1 MTDQF
6 SKTRPYQCARDGTG
20 EKQTISFAT
29 KRYEKGSNFYIAT
42 SRIQNEMHL
51 VSLYIKVMP
60 FFLSYM
66 TVCFESVNHLQVD

>member
-6 SKTRPYQCARDGTG
+6 SKTRPCQCARDGTG

-42 SRIQNEMHL
+42 RRIQNEMHL

-60 FFLSYM
+60 FSFIIHHCMFLINKPPAS
-66 TVCFESVNHLQVD
+66 

>member
-42 SRIQNEMHL
+42 RRIQNEMHL

-60 FFLSYM
+60 FFFIIHDC
-66 TVCFESVNHLQVD
+66 VF